1 MTKQP
6 AVIIIAR
13 HGARLDQADRNWV
26 LDAQKPYDPP
36 LSYSGWMQCQTLG
49 VRINNELHN
58 LDSAAG
64 RGRSTSQ
71 KGDTSPED
79 DPPPPKKRKI
89 IIHSSPFTRC
99 IQTSV
104 AIAAGIQHPQNHTG
118 PRYRSRPRSSRS
130 ALSPTEQ
137 PDPISQTP
145 EPEPN
150 SLRRT
155 SSKDRQS
162 TNRLGYNTCLLR
174 IDAFLGEWL
183 SPGYFEN
190 GPQPPP
196 SAVLTSE
203 AKFMLQEP
211 QEEIKGADLSQSFSS
226 DMSSVDGEEKENAP
240 SSTSTQEK
248 TGLRAMAAAGHSFP
262 KRARNI
268 SFGTE
273 LANGARILNRA
284 LRQAVG
290 YTPPMPN
297 YAIAASANIP
307 PGFVAHARDGCIQLD
322 KDWDSQNE
330 PLNWGDGGPF
340 GEEWSSMHRRFRTGF
355 QKMVDYYENLGSSD
369 SADAG
374 EDDIVL
380 VLVTHQAGCN
390 ALIRLLTGAPAL
402 HDIGTASLTLA
413 VRQPNVEASA
423 KTAVSPTRRRGSLDC
438 GFADD
443 YDVKIIAST
452 DHLRAPSNP
461 LGLNSPRLGISPALA
476 SRRVVGADSPEG
488 LSLGEPL
495 TSRGSSGPSL
505 TRSLSQRA
513 SIAEGMPLPANPTG
527 LWRRGSRYSRD
538 ESPDPSD
545 SGATN
550 SARSGTTSESIPEEH
565 GGGAVSDKS
574 KLNNQLLPVR
584 SASQR
589 GLWGG
594 EAITRDRSPGKRRW
608 TAVERSP

>member
-1 MTKQP
+1 M
-6 AVIIIAR
+6 
-13 HGARLDQADRNWV
+13 
-26 LDAQKPYDPP
+26 
-36 LSYSGWMQCQTLG
+36 
-49 VRINNELHN
+49 
-58 LDSAAG
+58 
-64 RGRSTSQ
+64 
-71 KGDTSPED
+71 
-79 DPPPPKKRKI
+79 
-89 IIHSSPFTRC
+89 
-99 IQTSV
+99 
-104 AIAAGIQHPQNHTG
+104 
-118 PRYRSRPRSSRS
+118 
-130 ALSPTEQ
+130 
-137 PDPISQTP
+137 
-145 EPEPN
+145 
-150 SLRRT
+150 LRE
-155 SSKDRQS
+155 S
-162 TNRLGYNTCLLR
+162 
-174 IDAFLGEWL
+174 
-183 SPGYFEN
+183 
-190 GPQPPP
+190 
-196 SAVLTSE
+196 
-203 AKFMLQEP
+203 

-226 DMSSVDGEEKENAP
+226 DMSVDGEEKENAP
-240 SSTSTQEK
+240 SSSSNQEK

-273 LANGARILNRA
+273 LANGARMLNRA
-284 LRQAVG
+284 LRQALG

-297 YAIAASANIP
+297 YAIAASAKIP
-307 PGFVAHARDGCIQLD
+307 PGFVAHARDVCIQLD
-322 KDWDSQNE
+322 QDWDSENE
-330 PLNWGDGGPF
+330 PLSWGDGGPF

-355 QKMVDYYENLGSSD
+355 QKMVDYYENLSGPDSSD
-369 SADAG
+369 AAD

-413 VRQPNVEASA
+413 VRQPHVQAP

-452 DHLRAPSNP
+452 EHLRAPSNP
-461 LGLNSPRLGISPALA
+461 LGLNSPRLGVSPALA
-476 SRRVVGADSPEG
+476 SRRLAGADSPEG

-495 TSRGSSGPSL
+495 TSRGSSGPTM

-513 SIAEGMPLPANPTG
+513 SIAEGMPLSGNPTG

-538 ESPDPSD
+538 ESPDLSD
-545 SGATN
+545 SGATT

-565 GGGAVSDKS
+565 GAGPQPDKS
-574 KLNNQLLPVR
+574 KPDIHLLPVR

-594 EAITRDRSPGKRRW
+594 ESIARDRSPGKRRW